1 MGIRRALCV
10 LVLIGLAGSIDTEAS
25 QVPQLTM
32 DKPKGAD
39 EIAAARKAFL
49 DNVLATARKP
59 FKAGVFDI
67 KGKSIFFIYGRS
79 ASEGSVIRLS
89 GGVAF
94 TLDGTQVRASEADID
109 LLSGTIRVRGDVSM
123 KVR

>member
-1 MGIRRALCV
+1 MGIRRVLCV
-10 LVLIGLAGSIDTEAS
+10 LALIGLAGSINTQAS

-49 DNVLATARKP
+49 DSIPARKP
-59 FKAGVFDI
+59 IKASVFDI
-67 KGKSIFFIYGRS
+67 KGKRIFFRYGRS
-79 ASEGSVIRLS
+79 ASDGSVIRLS

-94 TLDGTQVRASEADID
+94 TLNGTQVSASEADID
-109 LLSGTIRVRGDVSM
+109 LLRGTISLRGDVGV
-123 KVR
+123 KIR